1 MRILVIE
8 HCESLWGS
16 QSWLQP
22 AFSRHVGSAGPPHC
36 RQHNPRSV
44 CRTTLALLALSLA
57 ATAQESPKAHFHHIH
72 LNATDPAAAI
82 NFYTRKFDCEKG
94 AFGGQDAVW
103 AQKSWILFN
112 KVKASP
118 PSDIVS
124 TIWHFGWGAED
135 MPATYQKQLDSGTT
149 FQTPITDISDL
160 VGKPAGN
167 FFFAYVDGPDHALIE
182 LNTAAHHHF
191 GHIHLLSEDP
201 IAAGQWYK
209 KHFGISG
216 YIGPRT
222 ARVYRGVHVEPV
234 ASLNM
239 DNVNIIIFPVEY
251 ARDAMPALWKGR
263 QSFEPTK
270 GRVVDHIAF
279 SVDSVSETRARLQ
292 KEGVKVTDTP
302 FIEGPDRI
310 SIELIPSDRQPSGS
324 EP

>member
-1 MRILVIE
+1 MRILI
-8 HCESLWGS
+8 
-16 QSWLQP
+16 
-22 AFSRHVGSAGPPHC
+22 
-36 RQHNPRSV
+36 
-44 CRTTLALLALSLA
+44 LLALALA
-57 ATAQESPKAHFHHIH
+57 ATAQEPPKAHFHHIH

-82 NFYTRKFDCEKG
+82 DFYTRKFDCEKG
-94 AFGGQDAVW
+94 VFGGQDAVW

-112 KVKASP
+112 KVKTAP

-124 TIWHFGWGAED
+124 TVWHFGWGAED
-135 MPATYQKQLDSGTT
+135 MPATYQRQLTSGTK

-191 GHIHLLSEDP
+191 GHIHLLSDDP
-201 IAAGQWYK
+201 IGAGQWYK
-209 KHFGISG
+209 KHFGIPG

-251 ARDAMPALWKGR
+251 ARDAMPALWKDR
-263 QSFEPTK
+263 QSFESTK
-270 GRVVDHIAF
+270 GRVADHIAF
-279 SVDSVSETRARLQ
+279 SVDNLAETLARLRN
-292 KEGVKVTDTP
+292 EGVKVTDAP
-302 FIEGPDRI
+302 FIDGPDRMR
-310 SIELIPSDRQPSGS
+310 IELL
-324 EP
+324 EPRASATGPQH